1 MKKKILIIGS
11 VPPPV
16 GGVTVHVK
24 RLLEHLTLRGVAYD
38 FFPLRQKSLF
48 WLPLEILRHKVIHIH
63 SSNILFYLLI
73 GVFCKFFRK
82 KLIITKHGNI
92 LLNSG
97 LKLFLDIW
105 SMKLAYQPIVLNKSS
120 YEVARKYN
128 PRTVLGSAF
137 FPELHTESLPEDV
150 SAAIQQAR
158 QTYKKVFTVV
168 ASDLAFDNRG
178 REIYGVSSVV
188 ELFAETP
195 SLFLVAVVG
204 FERYREY
211 LLQHTKIPQ
220 NVFVIARTIPF
231 MTLLKYVDGMIRNTV
246 TDGDSVSVRE
256 GLFANV
262 PVFATDCVS
271 RPDGTIVYHST
282 NDLKNLLYIDYK
294 AEKEENEVDFLA
306 FLLDIYEQA
315 SE

>member
-1 MKKKILIIGS
+1 MERKILIIGS

-16 GGVTVHVK
+16 GGVTIHVK

-38 FFPLRQKSLF
+38 FFPLRQKSLL
-48 WLPLEILRHKVIHIH
+48 WLPWEILRHKVIHIH
-63 SSNILFYLLI
+63 SNNIFFSFLLC
-73 GVFCKFFRK
+73 VFCKIFRK
-82 KLIITKHGNI
+82 KIIITKHGNI

-97 LKLFLDIW
+97 LKLFLDLL
-105 SMKLAYQPIVLNKSS
+105 SMKLAYQPIVLNKNS
-120 YEVARKYN
+120 YEAALKYN
-128 PRTVLGSAF
+128 QRTVLASAF
-137 FPELHTESLPEDV
+137 LPELHPEPLPAEV
-150 SAAIQQAR
+150 SEAIQHAR

-168 ASDLAFDNRG
+168 ASDLAFDNRN
-178 REIYGVSSVV
+178 REIYGVSSIV

-220 NVFVIARTIPF
+220 NVFVIPYTIPF
-231 MTLLKYVDGMIRNTV
+231 VALLKQVDGMIRNTV
-246 TDGDSVSVRE
+246 TDGDSISVRE
-256 GLFANV
+256 GLSAKV

-271 RPDGTIVYHST
+271 RPKGTIVYHST

-306 FLLDIYEQA
+306 PLLAAYKTD
-315 SE
+315 